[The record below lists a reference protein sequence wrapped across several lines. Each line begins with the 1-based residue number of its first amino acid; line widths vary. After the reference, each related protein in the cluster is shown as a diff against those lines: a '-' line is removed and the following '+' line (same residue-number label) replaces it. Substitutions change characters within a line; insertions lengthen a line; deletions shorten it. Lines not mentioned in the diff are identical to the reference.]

1 MECKQKKEMQTVMWR
16 DTHQAIIMQFQVN
29 KVVINY
35 ASGIWYDAS
44 FLGRSKE
51 KLCIPL
57 IILLLRQ
64 VKYD

>member
-1 MECKQKKEMQTVMWR
+1 MQTEMWR

-51 KLCIPL
+51 NMHSIDYITFKAGK
-57 IILLLRQ
+57 
-64 VKYD
+64 V